1 MAVLWLL
8 WPCFYL
14 MEKKQPSKSWLSGCG
29 YYKLSKGYTLI
40 NSNFD
45 IHLTPSLPS
54 LPPPPP
60 SMQVQAFELSLTKNS
75 SDTTAFC
82 GIFCHFNVEDS
93 LKHNKMY
100 HFQIEYSSRQLK
112 AKQKYWFGKKHLTSF
127 INENEHTSEW

>member
-40 NSNFD
+40 NSDFD
-45 IHLTPSLPS
+45 IHP
-54 LPPPPP
+54 
-60 SMQVQAFELSLTKNS
+60 
-75 SDTTAFC
+75 SDTNAFC
-82 GIFCHFNVEDS
+82 GIFCHFSFEDS

-100 HFQIEYSSRQLK
+100 HFKITYSSRQLK
-112 AKQKYWFGKKHLTSF
+112 AKQKY
-127 INENEHTSEW
+127 

>member
-29 YYKLSKGYTLI
+29 YYKLSKGYTSI

-45 IHLTPSLPS
+45 IHSPPPL
-54 LPPPPP
+54 LPPPPTLHTSP
-60 SMQVQAFELSLTKNS
+60 DILTFTDKNA

-82 GIFCHFNVEDS
+82 GIFCHFSVEDS
-93 LKHNKMY
+93 LNTIKCIIFKSNIAVDSWKHNR
-100 HFQIEYSSRQLK
+100 ST
-112 AKQKYWFGKKHLTSF
+112 G
-127 INENEHTSEW
+127 